1 MIRKDRSSSASQLGV
16 APDVVDPKL
25 RGNRMES
32 HEVTGLLVKWGQ
44 GDKGVL
50 NQLLPAV
57 YDELHRMAAR
67 YLRRERPDHTLQPTA
82 LINEAY
88 LRLVDQNSVTW
99 ENRAHFFGIAANVMR
114 RILVDHARGHQAAKR
129 GGSVIK
135 LPLDEGIHGSPK
147 QEEMDLVAL
156 DAALTRL
163 AKMDPEQSRLV
174 ELRYFAGLTIE
185 ETAQVMGIS
194 PATVKRKWTVSRA
207 WLRREISHSGA

>member
-1 MIRKDRSSSASQLGV
+1 
-16 APDVVDPKL
+16 
-25 RGNRMES
+25 MES
-32 HEVTGLLVKWGQ
+32 NDVTGMLVKWSQ
-44 GDKGVL
+44 GDKAVL
-50 NQLLPAV
+50 DQLLPAV
-57 YDELHRMAAR
+57 YEELHRMAAR

-88 LRLVDQNSVTW
+88 LRLVDKNSITW

-129 GGSVIK
+129 GGSAIK
-135 LPLDEGIHGSPK
+135 LPLDEAIHGSPK
-147 QEEMDLVAL
+147 QERMDVIAL

-174 ELRYFAGLTIE
+174 ELRYFAGLNIE
-185 ETAQVMGIS
+185 ATAEIMGIS

-207 WLRREISHSGA
+207 WLRREISRSRA

>member
-1 MIRKDRSSSASQLGV
+1 MRWRFLLCSRGARSRPIGLEADFKVKMSPARSIQGV
-16 APDVVDPKL
+16 AADAAHPKF
-25 RGNRMES
+25 GGTRMES
-32 HEVTGLLVKWGQ
+32 HDVTGLLAKWGQ

-135 LPLDEGIHGSPK
+135 LPLDEGLHGSPK
-147 QEEMDLVAL
+147 QEEIDLVAL
-156 DAALTRL
+156 DTALARL
-163 AKMDPEQSRLV
+163 AKIDPE
-174 ELRYFAGLTIE
+174 
-185 ETAQVMGIS
+185 
-194 PATVKRKWTVSRA
+194 K
-207 WLRREISHSGA
+207 

>member
-1 MIRKDRSSSASQLGV
+1 SSGGS
-16 APDVVDPKL
+16 
-25 RGNRMES
+25 RMES
-32 HEVTGLLVKWGQ
+32 RDVTGLLVKWGQ

-50 NQLLPAV
+50 DQLLPAV

-88 LRLVDQNSVTW
+88 LRLVDKNSVTW

-135 LPLDEGIHGSPK
+135 LPLDEAVDGSSK
-147 QEEMDLVAL
+147 EEELDLVVL
-156 DAALTRL
+156 DAALNRL
-163 AKMDPEQSRLV
+163 VQLDPEQGRIV
-174 ELRYFAGLTIE
+174 ALRYFAGLTIE
-185 ETAQVMGIS
+185 ETAQVVGIS

-207 WLRREISHSGA
+207 WLRREITRAGRVTGTPFI